1 MLLFKPA
8 KVLPKPYHPLV
19 MQGSHRNQIS
29 NSPTLGLPNVG
40 GFKMAALNIVSLP
53 RHIEELK
60 MYLASDAE
68 YILNS
73 SMGDT
78 KLIVFKKQ
86 YILPFSKGLPLDRV
100 KRHTK
105 DHKLFTNEFS
115 EGLFTTNSSF
125 AYINYY
131 YFHFQIPY
139 IFEWKT
145 TELIAL
151 LMDGEDIK
159 DHNLFTNEFS
169 EYFVDVGKNTND
181 KRKELTAEHEYLLD
195 KNSFLY
201 HKRIS

>member
-60 MYLASDAE
+60 MYLANDAE

-78 KLIVFKKQ
+78 KLIVFEKQ

-105 DHKLFTNEFS
+105 DHRLLCIHQLLLFSLSNT
-115 EGLFTTNSSF
+115 L
-125 AYINYY
+125 
-131 YFHFQIPY
+131 HFQV
-139 IFEWKT
+139 ENR

-159 DHNLFTNEFS
+159 DHKLFTNEFS
-169 EYFVDVGKNTND
+169 EYLVDVGKNTNG
-181 KRKELTAEHEYLLD
+181 KHKELTAEHESLLD